1 MEQNQIQPV
10 LSEYFTFL
18 QAEKGLAPA
27 TQTGYLR
34 AVEGFLGQCLAQP
47 QALFLSQGWGWEQ
60 LDKRAVEIYLRHLAD
75 VRGWRPATVRNQA
88 GALRAFFNFLHYRG
102 RIQRNPARN
111 LTPGGPS
118 PRREPPEGEERAVQR
133 LLEAAPDSLAAARR
147 VAAME
152 LIYGG
157 GLRPSEAYQVRR
169 IRLLSGSKAVIGISE
184 GKERSVELSQA
195 GRARLTAYLEQRGR
209 VVKKGARRP
218 FWVNERGEPVGP
230 GTLARAVRRAM
241 EEGGLPG
248 GGKALR
254 QLSARHFRE
263 RGGDLR
269 SLKQLLGAK
278 RLSGLDWFSP
288 PDVRAVYAQF
298 RRIHPRQE
306 KP

>member
-34 AVEGFLGQCLAQP
+34 AVEGFLGQCAAQP
-47 QALFLSQGWGWEQ
+47 QALFLPPGWGWEQ

-75 VRGWRPATVRNQA
+75 VRDWRPATVRNQA
-88 GALRAFFNFLHYRG
+88 GALRAFFHFLHYRG

-118 PRREPPEGEERAVQR
+118 PRTDPPEGEEQAVLR
-133 LLEAAPDSLAAARR
+133 LLEAAPDSLATARR
-147 VAAME
+147 VAVME

-157 GLRPSEAYQVRR
+157 GLRPSEAYLVRR
-169 IRLLSGSKAVIGISE
+169 VRLLSGGKVTLGIGE
-184 GKERSVELSQA
+184 RKERSVELSEA
-195 GRARLTAYLEQRGR
+195 GRARLAAYLEQRGR

-218 FWVNERGEPVGP
+218 YWVNERGQPVGP
-230 GTLARAVRRAM
+230 GTLARNVRRAM

-306 KP
+306 KS